1 MLFDASELTA
11 PYLHILLNGKISTMP
26 VASLFDCQAY
36 DSLFIA
42 SFVASPEYLFKKLK
56 GFKHLKIILGEE
68 ESARTLTS
76 LDIDK
81 EISFIKAIDSVEMKE
96 KILSKAWDFKAMPP
110 HMSLHSKIY
119 LLEGPTKSRVMVGS
133 ANLSRQAFEGK
144 QFEELLVF
152 DDPQIV
158 TLYKERFNAIWD
170 MGVSWLSQHTMK
182 RLKNVDLHA
191 HDLSIDTID
200 QSIIHTQSIQ
210 GGTFSNSIIIT
221 PEFKAELLH
230 DKIDVLR
237 HHDSSLQLA
246 FESLETDV
254 SESMLL
260 TQEIKKQ
267 SELMDLITKKN
278 KGLTFF
284 IFYQEL
290 GKIKENLTQALSIN
304 SKKSESFMHLRPN
317 LVWDKIKG
325 GLYLA
330 HDELAEPLRVVEE
343 NNAHFKDQLERLA
356 KFIRSYSLFTTTN
369 SKENEKKIFE
379 AILTALIS
387 PLMWMIRKEL
397 SDERGKEKLAEAPV
411 ILILGGHANSGK
423 SKLLHT
429 LSLLCGNTFD
439 VFSYKAI
446 NRRSQVVLDDMMSS
460 ENLFPIFVDE
470 IEKGF
475 FEGDGGQGFIKY
487 ITNKHPVPSPCLI
500 GTTNIEFAPRA
511 EIVRRISYL
520 HFSDTFPM
528 DNPKMKKEADRYLKD
543 EVGVLDQT
551 LFYYLLDHMTSLYK
565 EGDPLIA
572 DEDPLGIARQI
583 CKEAFIGC
591 GITPDFIA
599 MEPLGDF
606 YHSGS
611 LEWKAFYFAN
621 RKEFKGMKEEGNECL
636 IIDIDKLY
644 GSNFRKVEQIRNK
657 LPPDVVKANGTPM
670 VLRKKEFLSFIGVE
684 QSWFQKWRG

>member
-1 MLFDASELTA
+1 MLFDASKLTA
-11 PYLHILLNGKISTMP
+11 PYLHVLVNGKISTMP

-42 SFVASPEYLFKKLK
+42 SFVASPEYLFKKLT

-119 LLEGPTKSRVMVGS
+119 LLEGPMKSRVMVGS
-133 ANLSRQAFEGK
+133 TNLSRQAFEGK

-158 TLYKERFNAIWD
+158 SLYKERFNAIWD
-170 MGVSWLSQHTMK
+170 IGVLWLSQHTMK

-200 QSIIHTQSIQ
+200 QSIIYTQTIQ
-210 GGTFSNSIIIT
+210 GDTFSNSIIIT

-246 FESLETDV
+246 FESLATDV

-284 IFYQEL
+284 KSKQEL

-330 HDELAEPLRVVEE
+330 HEELAEPLRVVEK

-411 ILILGGHANSGK
+411 AILILRLTTRFHPYNVCQAN
-423 SKLLHT
+423 
-429 LSLLCGNTFD
+429 
-439 VFSYKAI
+439 
-446 NRRSQVVLDDMMSS
+446 
-460 ENLFPIFVDE
+460 
-470 IEKGF
+470 
-475 FEGDGGQGFIKY
+475 
-487 ITNKHPVPSPCLI
+487 
-500 GTTNIEFAPRA
+500 
-511 EIVRRISYL
+511 
-520 HFSDTFPM
+520 
-528 DNPKMKKEADRYLKD
+528 
-543 EVGVLDQT
+543 
-551 LFYYLLDHMTSLYK
+551 
-565 EGDPLIA
+565 
-572 DEDPLGIARQI
+572 
-583 CKEAFIGC
+583 
-591 GITPDFIA
+591 
-599 MEPLGDF
+599 
-606 YHSGS
+606 
-611 LEWKAFYFAN
+611 
-621 RKEFKGMKEEGNECL
+621 
-636 IIDIDKLY
+636 
-644 GSNFRKVEQIRNK
+644 
-657 LPPDVVKANGTPM
+657 
-670 VLRKKEFLSFIGVE
+670 
-684 QSWFQKWRG
+684 